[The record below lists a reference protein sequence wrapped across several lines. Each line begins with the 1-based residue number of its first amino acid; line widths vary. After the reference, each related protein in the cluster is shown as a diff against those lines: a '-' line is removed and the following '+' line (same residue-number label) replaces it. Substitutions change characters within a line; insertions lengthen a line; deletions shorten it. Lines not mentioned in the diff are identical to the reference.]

1 MMRLWQCVGWAFLL
15 CGVAR
20 AAKFT
25 PLETRTNDTI
35 FFSYAQSP
43 DGRWIAGG
51 SQARKDATQ
60 TNLPPSGGSVVLW
73 RTEDGGREAVLG
85 DHAAT
90 VNWMQFSDDS
100 KTLVSGSGT
109 SGLLKVWSIPDRSLK
124 HTLRLKEPL
133 IASSTLG
140 SQLVCALSPDGKRLA
155 AAGAVVKPVGISQ
168 TSEAATL
175 MVWDLVTG
183 QVLWSL
189 PNCGVGT
196 LAFTPDGQTLLAYTR
211 NIIWEEIRGF
221 HSARIADERLMS
233 WNASNGA
240 TNFMSPIPGMNPSH
254 LVVSPKAGAVLA
266 LSGDRNTWYDLKTGS
281 VAREQPIQ
289 LRRSLHVATLNR
301 DEDHLLVIEFSAEN
315 LHRVRIADGATSIA
329 GSFKG
334 HTNRVMFAS
343 VSSDLKRIAGT
354 RSNRP
359 VFVDLEAP

>member
-1 MMRLWQCVGWAFLL
+1 MKRLWQIVGLGLL
-15 CGVAR
+15 LSGSAS

-25 PLETRTNDTI
+25 PLETGTNDTL

-43 DGRWIAGG
+43 DGQWIAGG
-51 SQARKDATQ
+51 SQARRDAAN
-60 TNLPPSGGSVVLW
+60 TNQPPSGGSVVLW
-73 RTEDGGREAVLG
+73 RTKDGRRDSVLG

-109 SGLLKVWSIPDRSLK
+109 SGLLKVWSMADHSLR

-175 MVWDLVTG
+175 MVWDLTTG
-183 QVLWSL
+183 QVLWTL
-189 PNCGVGT
+189 PQCGVGT

-211 NIIWEEIRGF
+211 NIVWEELRGF

-233 WNASNGA
+233 WNASNGT

-254 LVVSPKAGAVLA
+254 LVVSAKSGGVLA

-281 VAREQPIQ
+281 VSREQPIQ
-289 LRRSLHVATLNR
+289 LRRSLHVAVMNR
-301 DEDHLLVIEFSAEN
+301 DEDQLLVIEFSAEN

-334 HTNRVMFAS
+334 HTNRVMFAA

-359 VFVDLEAP
+359 VLVDLEAP

>member
-1 MMRLWQCVGWAFLL
+1 MMRLWQSVGLWLLLGGSAWAS
-15 CGVAR
+15 
-20 AAKFT
+20 KFT

-35 FFSYAQSP
+35 FFSYAQSS

-51 SQARKDATQ
+51 SQARKDATK

-73 RTEDGGREAVLG
+73 RTADGRREADLG
-85 DHAAT
+85 AHGAT
-90 VNWMQFSDDS
+90 VNWMQFSEDG
-100 KTLVSGSGT
+100 KTLASASGT
-109 SGLLKVWSIPDRSLK
+109 SGLLKVWSIPDGALRHSLQ
-124 HTLRLKEPL
+124 LKEPI

-175 MVWDLVTG
+175 MVWDLTTG
-183 QVLWSL
+183 RVLWTL
-189 PNCGVGT
+189 PHCGVGT
-196 LAFTPDGQTLLAYTR
+196 LAFTPDGQTLLAYSRTVV
-211 NIIWEEIRGF
+211 WEEIRGF

-233 WNASNGA
+233 WNASDGA

-254 LVVSPKAGAVLA
+254 LIVSPKANAVLA

-289 LRRSLHVATLNR
+289 LRRSLHVATMNR
-301 DEDHLLVIEFSAEN
+301 EEDHLLVIDFSAEN
-315 LHRVRIADGATSIA
+315 MHRVRIADGVTFIA

-343 VSSDLKRIAGT
+343 VSGDLRRIAGT

-359 VFVDLEAP
+359 VFVDLDVP

>member
-1 MMRLWQCVGWAFLL
+1 MMRLWQFVGWAILL
-15 CGVAR
+15 CGTVR

-51 SQARKDATQ
+51 SQARKDATK

-73 RTEDGGREAVLG
+73 RTADGRREVDLG
-85 DHAAT
+85 GHGAT
-90 VNWMQFSDDS
+90 VNWMQFSEDG
-100 KTLVSGSGT
+100 KTLVSASGT
-109 SGLLKVWSIPDRSLK
+109 SGLLKVWSIPDGALRHSLQ
-124 HTLRLKEPL
+124 LKEPI

-155 AAGAVVKPVGISQ
+155 AAGAIVKPVGISQ

-175 MVWDLVTG
+175 MVWDLTTG
-183 QVLWSL
+183 RVLWTL
-189 PNCGVGT
+189 PQCGVGT
-196 LAFTPDGQTLLAYTR
+196 LAFTPDGQTLLAYSRT
-211 NIIWEEIRGF
+211 IVWEEIRGF

-240 TNFMSPIPGMNPSH
+240 TNLMSPIPGMNPSH
-254 LVVSPKAGAVLA
+254 LVVSPKASAVLA
-266 LSGDRNTWYDLKTGS
+266 LSGDRNTWYDLKTGT
-281 VAREQPIQ
+281 VTREQPIQ
-289 LRRSLHVATLNR
+289 LRRSLHVAAMNR
-301 DEDHLLVIEFSAEN
+301 DEDQLLVIDFSAEN
-315 LHRVRIADGATSIA
+315 MHRVRIADGATSLA

-334 HTNRVMFAS
+334 HTNRVMFAA
-343 VSSDLKRIAGT
+343 VSRDLKRIAGT

-359 VFVDLEAP
+359 VVVDLDVP